1 MDKKDNPMSRLM
13 ELAAPYKGEYV
24 LSVILAILGV
34 AAGLLPFFAVS
45 KIVILLMDG
54 ETSVSVYME
63 WCLIAGIGFLGK
75 VCFANFSTLV
85 SHTAPYG
92 LSLSCTFLDVVQM
105 RLRRL
110 STELL
115 LWNPDELYQYPSD
128 GMASYLYQIQSF
140 LSKCYEY
147 LVLILPGKQES
158 HHRLPADLVLQRIQ
172 HQRVPSAL
180 QTLLP
185 D

>member
-85 SHTAPYG
+85 SHTA
-92 LSLSCTFLDVVQM
+92 TFATLAEI
-105 RLRRL
+105 RLKL
-110 STELL
+110 
-115 LWNPDELYQYPSD
+115 
-128 GMASYLYQIQSF
+128 
-140 LSKCYEY
+140 
-147 LVLILPGKQES
+147 
-158 HHRLPADLVLQRIQ
+158 ADKLT
-172 HQRVPSAL
+172 RVPMGYMINTPLGELKNVLVEQSVRKHL
-180 QTLLP
+180 HFLKWEGFRQTLLKVWHVRAVVSEVLVIIIQTRMKHLLQRTEISS
-185 D
+185 

>member
-85 SHTAPYG
+85 SHTA
-92 LSLSCTFLDVVQM
+92 TF
-105 RLRRL
+105 
-110 STELL
+110 
-115 LWNPDELYQYPSD
+115 
-128 GMASYLYQIQSF
+128 ASSQNFSRQVHFRNSGGDPPET
-140 LSKCYEY
+140 S
-147 LVLILPGKQES
+147 
-158 HHRLPADLVLQRIQ
+158 R
-172 HQRVPSAL
+172 
-180 QTLLP
+180 
-185 D
+185 